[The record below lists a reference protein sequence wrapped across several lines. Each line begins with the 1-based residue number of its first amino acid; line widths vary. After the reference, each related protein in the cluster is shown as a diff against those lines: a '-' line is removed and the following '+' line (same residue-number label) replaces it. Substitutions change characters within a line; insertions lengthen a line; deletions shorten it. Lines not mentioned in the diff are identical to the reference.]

1 MSPTKKCACTR
12 AVTKSP
18 LGTDQ
23 HTAREARAG
32 LEFTRSRTRTVCIT
46 HTVVIRRRFQRGVFR
61 FAVIRSWQIHSQSP
75 RVPSSCLA
83 LLEENNHGHTMSS
96 CCWSPGYV
104 LWMPHLSFSTQPAN
118 LALGRLSP
126 KGATRSSSC
135 HTGTSVEST
144 RRAPA
149 RTAASPFVS
158 RSGWPWP
165 TKVPLPPPVKKRA
178 QFGGANRDGDA

>member
-46 HTVVIRRRFQRGVFR
+46 HTVVIRRRFQRGPQVCGHPIM
-61 FAVIRSWQIHSQSP
+61 ANPQSP

-104 LWMPHLSFSTQPAN
+104 LWMPHLSFSMQPAH
-118 LALGRLSP
+118 LASGRLSP
-126 KGATRSSSC
+126 KETTRSSSC
-135 HTGTSVEST
+135 HTDTSVERT

>member
-18 LGTDQ
+18 VGRYRPT
-23 HTAREARAG
+23 HCAG
-32 LEFTRSRTRTVCIT
+32 STGRPRVHAFTRTYCIT
-46 HTVVIRRRFQRGVFR
+46 HTVVIRRRFQRGPQVCGHPIM
-61 FAVIRSWQIHSQSP
+61 ANPQSP

-104 LWMPHLSFSTQPAN
+104 LWMPHLSFSMQPAH
-118 LALGRLSP
+118 LASGRLSP
-126 KGATRSSSC
+126 KETTRSSSC
-135 HTGTSVEST
+135 HTDTSVERT

-165 TKVPLPPPVKKRA
+165 TKVPLPPVKKRA